1 MIRRQIAMEMG
12 LLVPAIRIRDNMQLP
27 PNYYSV
33 KLKGTEIGGG
43 ELNPDM
49 FLAMDPGTV
58 SQTISGI
65 ETTEPAFNMPAL
77 WIEEARREDA
87 ELKGYTVVDSSSVVA
102 THLTELIKRHAAEIL
117 GRQEVHELVDKTK
130 EHFPAVV
137 EACVQ
142 EGNTGRLGLI
152 QKVAQNLLR
161 EGVSIRNFPTILEAI
176 ADYADHARDINN
188 LTELVRQ
195 SLARQL
201 TSEFADANRILRVL
215 TLEPSFENKMVEA
228 VQKTNSIHRALSPS
242 ELQSLYQVLNQ
253 KVEYMIIQ
261 GFPPLVMCSPVI
273 RPYFREMISR
283 AVPQLSVLS
292 YNEIVLD
299 VQIENVD
306 VIRPDMEG

>member
-1 MIRRQIAMEMG
+1 
-12 LLVPAIRIRDNMQLP
+12 
-27 PNYYSV
+27 
-33 KLKGTEIGGG
+33 
-43 ELNPDM
+43 
-49 FLAMDPGTV
+49 
-58 SQTISGI
+58 
-65 ETTEPAFNMPAL
+65 
-77 WIEEARREDA
+77 
-87 ELKGYTVVDSSSVVA
+87 
-102 THLTELIKRHAAEIL
+102 
-117 GRQEVHELVDKTK
+117 
-130 EHFPAVV
+130 
-137 EACVQ
+137 
-142 EGNTGRLGLI
+142 
-152 QKVAQNLLR
+152 
-161 EGVSIRNFPTILEAI
+161 
-176 ADYADHARDINN
+176 
-188 LTELVRQ
+188 
-195 SLARQL
+195 L